1 MKTKLSGI
9 MTLLLAFVVQVSFAQ
24 ERTITG
30 TVSDDSGA
38 LPGVSVLIEG
48 TTSGAETDFD
58 GNYSIETSSGEVLRF
73 SFVGMTSVRKT
84 VGAESSIN
92 VTMVSEDNTLDEVVV
107 TALGITRE
115 KKSLGY
121 ATQEVDGEAVN
132 TVKDPNFTNALQ
144 GKVAGLS
151 VKNSGT
157 MGGSTNVVIRGF
169 SSLTGNNQALFV
181 VDGVPISNQTAND
194 TDVSRGG
201 GGYDYGNNAADINPD
216 DIESVN
222 VLKGGAAT
230 ALYGS
235 QAANGVIVITTKKG
249 RNTGDQGI
257 GVSISSAVTFNKVN
271 NETLPEYQSGYG
283 AGYGAFY
290 GSTGYFED
298 VDFNGD
304 GITEL
309 ATPSYEDAS
318 FGGAFDPNLLVV
330 QWPEW
335 YPQLDGTGVS
345 AGQGVATPWIAG
357 GANPTSFFKTGVTMF
372 NTVSLNGGNEKGT
385 FKLGY
390 TNMNQTGIMPNS
402 EVKRHNVDFS
412 ATYKFTE
419 KFTASADVHYT
430 QTNGKGRF
438 GTGYDGRNPLQ
449 SFRQWFQINVDLD
462 QQRDAYFAT
471 RENITW
477 NPRFP
482 TPDSELRPIFFDN
495 PYWERYENY
504 QNDSRGRTF
513 GNIALTYEIN
523 ENFSILGRVSI
534 DTYATLQEE
543 RVAIGSLDV
552 PLYQR
557 YNNNYLNNN
566 YDLMLNYNKQV
577 SDKFNIRAIA
587 GINVFTI
594 DYNSITAS
602 TNGGLNVPRLYSL
615 SNTKDAMEA
624 PVENAYY
631 RRTDGYYINASFGW
645 DNTLFLDGSYR
656 YDISSTLPTDNNGY
670 GYYGVSGSFLFSSLT
685 NANWLSLGKLR
696 AGYAVTGNSAPPL
709 SVFNTY
715 TLNTPIGGQGNA
727 SLPATNQNPS
737 LQNETSY
744 ETEIGLEMSMF
755 KSRLG
760 FDLSVYNK
768 TSEDLIT
775 PVSISRSTG
784 FGAQWLNAGT
794 IENKGVEVSLWGSPV
809 RTTNFEWRIDINWA
823 KNESEVVSLPQG
835 LDNLLLAD
843 TQAVSINATVGE
855 PYGTIQGSDFVY
867 TDGQRTIN
875 SAGRYI
881 RTSSQT
887 NVLGN
892 FQPDWKGGIN
902 NRFTYKNLSLSFLID
917 IQQGGSIFSLDT
929 WYGYGTGV
937 YQVTSGLNEL
947 GNPKRDPVTDGP
959 DSGGI
964 LLEGVMEDGTPN
976 TTRTDMDWY
985 ANALGWTRAPHALHV
1000 YDADY
1005 VKLRELSIGYSLN
1018 PEIFRGKIQAMTFTA
1033 IGRNLWIID
1042 KSMPHS
1048 DPEAGLGA
1056 GNVQGH
1062 QSGAYPTTR
1071 DIGFSIKIEF

>member
-9 MTLLLAFVVQVSFAQ
+9 MTLLLAFVVQISFAQ

-30 TVSDDSGA
+30 TVSDETGV

-48 TTSGAETDFD
+48 TTSGTETDFD
-58 GNYSIETSSGEVLRF
+58 GNYSIEANDGQVLRY
-73 SFVGMTSVRKT
+73 SFVGMTTTSKT
-84 VGAESSIN
+84 VGSESSIN

-121 ATQEVDGEAVN
+121 ATQKVDGSAVS

-151 VKNSGT
+151 VKSSGT

-194 TDVSRGG
+194 SGVDNGY

-216 DIESVN
+216 NIESVN

-249 RNTGDQGI
+249 KDRGGKGI
-257 GVSISSAVTFNKVN
+257 GVTINSTVTFNTVN
-271 NETLPEYQSGYG
+271 KETMPVYQDTYG
-283 AGYGAFY
+283 AGYGAYY

-309 ATPSYEDAS
+309 ATPSFEDAS

-330 QWPEW
+330 QWPAF
-335 YPQLDGTGVS
+335 YPQLGNYGE
-345 AGQGVATPWIAG
+345 ATPWVA
-357 GANPTSFFKTGVTMF
+357 GANDPTTFFQTGVQMF
-372 NTVSLNGGNEKGT
+372 NTVTLNGGNEKGT
-385 FKLGY
+385 FNLGY
-390 TNMNQTGIMPNS
+390 TNLNQTGIMPNS
-402 EVKRHNVDFS
+402 EIKRHNVDFS
-412 ATYKFTE
+412 ASYKITE

-430 QTNGKGRF
+430 QTNGRGRF
-438 GTGYDGRNPLQ
+438 GTGYDGRNPMQ
-449 SFRQWFQINVDLD
+449 SFRQWYQVNVDLA
-462 QQRDAYFAT
+462 QQEDAYFQT

-477 NPRFP
+477 NTRYP
-482 TPDSELRPIFFDN
+482 TDTRPIFFDN
-495 PYWERYENY
+495 PYWERYENF
-504 QNDSRGRTF
+504 QNDTRGRVN
-513 GNIALTYEIN
+513 GNIALNYKIN
-523 ENFSILGRVSI
+523 DDWSILGRVSI
-534 DTYATLQEE
+534 DTYNTFQEE

-552 PLYQR
+552 PNYTR
-557 YNNNYLNNN
+557 YNNSYLNNN
-566 YDLMLNYNKQV
+566 YDLMVNWNKQIT
-577 SDKFNIRAIA
+577 DKFNIRAVA
-587 GINVFTI
+587 GVNIFTI
-594 DYNSITAS
+594 DYNSINAS

-615 SNTKDAMEA
+615 SNTKNPMEA
-624 PVENAYY
+624 PTESAYT

-645 DNTLFLDGSYR
+645 ANTLFLDGSYR
-656 YDISSTLPTDNNGY
+656 YDTSSTLPTDENGY
-670 GYYGVSGSFLFSSLT
+670 GYYGVSGSFLFSSLLNS
-685 NANWLSLGKLR
+685 NAISMGKLR

-715 TLNTPIGGQGNA
+715 TLNSPASGQGNA
-727 SLPATNQNPS
+727 SLPATNQNPN
-737 LQNETSY
+737 LKNETSY
-744 ETEIGLEMSMF
+744 ETEIGLEMAMF
-755 KSRLG
+755 KNRLG
-760 FDLSVYNK
+760 FDLSVYDK

-775 PVSISRSTG
+775 PVSITAATG
-784 FGAQWLNAGT
+784 YSAQWLNAGT
-794 IENKGVEVSLWGSPV
+794 IQNQGVELSLWGSPV
-809 RTTNFEWRIDINWA
+809 RTDDFEWRIDINWA
-823 KNESEVVSLPQG
+823 KNESEVISLPQG
-835 LDNLLLAD
+835 LDNLLLAN

-867 TDGQRTIN
+867 TNGEKTIN
-875 SAGRYI
+875 SAGNYV

-887 NVLGN
+887 NILGN

-902 NRFTYKNLSLSFLID
+902 NRFTYKSLSFSFLID
-917 IQQGGSIFSLDT
+917 MQQGGQVFSLDT
-929 WYGYGTGV
+929 WYGYATGV
-937 YQVTSGLNEL
+937 YQVTAGDNEL
-947 GNPKRDPVTDGP
+947 GNPKRDPVTAGA

-964 LLEGVMEDGTPN
+964 LLDGVQEDGSPN
-976 TTRTDMDWY
+976 TVRARMDYY
-985 ANALGWTRAPHALHV
+985 ANALGYTRAPHAAHV
-1000 YDADY
+1000 YDADFI
-1005 VKLRELSIGYSLN
+1005 KLREMSLSYSLN
-1018 PEIFRGKIQAMTFTA
+1018 PELFRGKIQAMTFTA

-1048 DPEAGLGA
+1048 DPEAGLTA

-1062 QSGAYPTTR
+1062 QSGAYPTTK
-1071 DIGFSIKIEF
+1071 DVGFSVKIEF

>member
-9 MTLLLAFVVQVSFAQ
+9 LTLLLAFVVQVTFAQ

-30 TVSDDSGA
+30 TVSDETGV

-48 TTSGAETDFD
+48 TTSGTETDFD
-58 GNYSIETSSGEVLRF
+58 GNFSIEAKSGDVLRF
-73 SFVGMTSVRKT
+73 SFVGKT
-84 VGAESSIN
+84 TVTRSIGAESTIN
-92 VTMVSEDNTLDEVVV
+92 VTMVSEQNTLDEVVV
-107 TALGITRE
+107 TALGISRE

-121 ATQEVDGEAVN
+121 ATQEVDGDQIS

-144 GKVAGLS
+144 GKVAGLN
-151 VKNSGT
+151 VKSSGT
-157 MGGSTNVVIRGF
+157 MGGSTNVIIRGF

-194 TDVSRGG
+194 SGVDNGY
-201 GGYDYGNNAADINPD
+201 GGYDYGNNAADVNPD

-222 VLKGGAAT
+222 ILKGGAAT

-235 QAANGVIVITTKKG
+235 QAANGVVVITTKKG
-249 RNTGDQGI
+249 KVRPDRGI
-257 GVSISSAVTFNKVN
+257 GVTINSTVTFNKVN
-271 NETLPEYQSGYG
+271 NETLPEYQAEYG
-283 AGYGAFY
+283 AGYGQYY
-290 GSTGYFED
+290 GETGYFED
-298 VDFNGD
+298 IDFNGD

-318 FGGAFDPNLLVV
+318 FGGAFDPSLLVV
-330 QWPEW
+330 QWPAW
-335 YPQLDGTGVS
+335 YPQLGNY
-345 AGQGVATPWIAG
+345 GVATPWVAG
-357 GANPTSFFKTGVTMF
+357 ANNPTSFFNTGVSMF
-372 NTVSLNGGNEKGT
+372 NTVTLDGGNEKGT

-390 TNMNQTGIMPNS
+390 TNLNQTGIMPNS
-402 EVKRHNVDFS
+402 EIKRHNVDFG
-412 ATYKFTE
+412 ATYKLTE

-438 GTGYDGRNPLQ
+438 GTGYDGRNVMQ

-462 QQRDAYFAT
+462 QQRDAYFQT
-471 RENITW
+471 KENITW
-477 NPRFP
+477 NPRY
-482 TPDSELRPIFFDN
+482 PDDLKPIFFDN

-504 QNDSRGRTF
+504 QNDTRHRVY
-513 GNIALTYEIN
+513 GNMALTYQIN
-523 ENFSILGRVSI
+523 DYLSVLGRVSI
-534 DTYATLQEE
+534 DTYNTLQEE

-552 PLYQR
+552 PNYSR
-557 YNNNYLNNN
+557 YNNSYLNNN
-566 YDLMLNYNKQV
+566 YDLMLNFDKQIT
-577 SDKFNIRAIA
+577 DKFNIRAVA
-587 GINVFTI
+587 GVNIFTV
-594 DYNSITAS
+594 DYNSINAS
-602 TNGGLNVPRLYSL
+602 TNGGLNVPRLYAL
-615 SNTKDAMEA
+615 SNTKDAMVA
-624 PVENAYY
+624 PAESEYY
-631 RRTDGYYINASFGW
+631 RRTDGYYINASLGW
-645 DNTLFLDGSYR
+645 DNTLFLDASYR
-656 YDISSTLPTDNNGY
+656 YDISSTLPTGNNGY
-670 GYYGVSGSFLFSSLT
+670 GYYGVSGSFLFSSLF
-685 NANWLSLGKLR
+685 NSNFISLGKLR

-709 SVFNTY
+709 SVYNTY
-715 TLNTPIGGQGNA
+715 DLLTPMGGQGNS
-727 SLPATNQNPS
+727 SLPATNQNPN
-737 LQNETSY
+737 LKNETSY

-755 KSRLG
+755 KNRLG
-760 FDLSVYNK
+760 FDLSVYDK

-775 PVSISRSTG
+775 PVSITTATG

-794 IENKGVEVSLWGSPV
+794 VQNRGVELSLWGSPV
-809 RTTNFEWRIDINWA
+809 RTSNFEWRIDVNWA
-823 KNESEVVSLPQG
+823 KNESEVISLPQG
-835 LDNLLLAD
+835 LDNLLLAN

-867 TDGQRTIN
+867 TNGERTIN
-875 SAGRYI
+875 EFGRYV

-917 IQQGGSIFSLDT
+917 VQQGGSVFSLDT

-937 YQVTSGLNEL
+937 YQVTAGLNEL

-964 LLEGVMEDGTPN
+964 LLQGVQADGTPN
-976 TTRTDMDWY
+976 TIRTRMDYY

-1005 VKLRELSIGYSLN
+1005 VKLRELSISYSLN
-1018 PEIFRGKIQAMTFTA
+1018 PKIFRGYIQGMTFTA
-1033 IGRNLWIID
+1033 LGRNLWIID

-1048 DPEAGLGA
+1048 DPEAGLTA

-1062 QSGAYPTTR
+1062 QSGAYPTTK
-1071 DIGFSIKIEF
+1071 DIGFSVKIEF